1 MDVDKEAQTHVVSE
15 PASPTLRRSSSTSK
29 TSRSLSKSDLSR
41 KRTTDAAGFKED
53 DIRSF
58 QRVRLLLLEAREDL
72 AQSEDE
78 KLQSSSRTQHNSLL
92 TSVTAGRFILSE
104 AIKHSRIS
112 IQDIYALLRDYN
124 IAPDWE
130 QILLSYGRVLSE
142 CKELWHNVQG
152 EQSPMNSP
160 PSRQQFS
167 LLGEQ
172 FSEYEKR
179 YVLAEI
185 CKKSSL
191 SVLELSYLLVR
202 NDVQPRWDYMFLP
215 IGCHIQMCKEIFTEL
230 WYEFPLS

>member
-41 KRTTDAAGFKED
+41 KRTADAAGFKED

-58 QRVRLLLLEAREDL
+58 QR
-72 AQSEDE
+72 
-78 KLQSSSRTQHNSLL
+78 NSLL
-92 TSVTAGRFILSE
+92 ASVAAGRFILSE

-124 IAPDWE
+124 IVPDWE

-142 CKELWHNVQG
+142 CKELWHNLQG

-191 SVLELSYLLVR
+191 SVRELSYLLVR